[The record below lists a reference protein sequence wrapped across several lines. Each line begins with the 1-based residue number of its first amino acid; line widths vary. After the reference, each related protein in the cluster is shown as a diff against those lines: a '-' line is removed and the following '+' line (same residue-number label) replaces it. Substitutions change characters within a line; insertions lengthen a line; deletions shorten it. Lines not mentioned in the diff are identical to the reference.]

1 MPYRRTAESTTL
13 CHRYISEY
21 TSGGTNVPTLPQ
33 TDSDFDEPPQSP
45 TTTPSTRKYCKNPKC
60 RVEMPPDHPW
70 QRCAA
75 CLEKTRKV
83 TAENKERRKH
93 DAEKDELI
101 RSQASEISRLKHG
114 ERQAADLIS
123 SLLSDI
129 SSLQEEKRQIES
141 ELLDSLQSR
150 IYEQQ
155 ESGGDTNDY
164 IDALQLHISRL
175 QEALEAVSQPESP
188 ADESAAHS
196 QDEDEIEEHHPHEYL
211 HNAGPNLFGSL
222 LRSLWRAFVI
232 LWHGFCFL
240 FRFFRTVA
248 LSFAVFFSPRAQH
261 GSPFPPRLHAPGS
274 YTLDLGGSEVEAP
287 PGLIEHAPSS
297 APAYSHPGAT
307 NYSDPSPPYSALP
320 APDNSRLGTATRF

>member
-13 CHRYISEY
+13 SHRYISEY
-21 TSGGTNVPTLPQ
+21 MSGGTNVPTLPQ
-33 TDSDFDEPPQSP
+33 TDSDFDEPPQCQ

-83 TAENKERRKH
+83 VAENKERRKH
-93 DAEKDELI
+93 DAERDEHI
-101 RSQASEISRLKHG
+101 RSQASEISRLEHG

-129 SSLQEEKRQIES
+129 SSLQVRGKRQMES

-155 ESGGDTNDY
+155 ESGRETNDY

-188 ADESAAHS
+188 ADSSSAHL
-196 QDEDEIEEHHPHEYL
+196 QDEDEIEEHHPHEHL

-232 LWHGFCFL
+232 VWRAFCFL

-248 LSFAVFFSPRAQH
+248 FSFAVFFSPSAQR

-287 PGLIEHAPSS
+287 PGSIERAP
-297 APAYSHPGAT
+297 
-307 NYSDPSPPYSALP
+307 SDPSPPYSALP
-320 APDNSRLGTATRF
+320 APGNSRLGTATRF

>member
-21 TSGGTNVPTLPQ
+21 TSGGTNGPTLPQ
-33 TDSDFDEPPQSP
+33 TDSDFDEPP

-60 RVEMPPDHPW
+60 RVEMPPDHQW

-83 TAENKERRKH
+83 VAENKERRKH

-101 RSQASEISRLKHG
+101 RSQASEISRLEHG
-114 ERQAADLIS
+114 ERQATDL
-123 SLLSDI
+123 I
-129 SSLQEEKRQIES
+129 SSLQEEKRQMES

-155 ESGGDTNDY
+155 EYGGDTNDY

-188 ADESAAHS
+188 ADSPSAHS
-196 QDEDEIEEHHPHEYL
+196 QDEDEIEEHHPHEHL

-222 LRSLWRAFVI
+222 LRSLWGAFVI
-232 LWHGFCFL
+232 VWRAFCFL

-248 LSFAVFFSPRAQH
+248 LSFAVFFGPRAQR

-287 PGLIEHAPSS
+287 PGSIERATLRT
-297 APAYSHPGAT
+297 APASSHPGAT

-320 APDNSRLGTATRF
+320 APGNSRLGTATRF

>member
-1 MPYRRTAESTTL
+1 MPYRRTAESTAL

-33 TDSDFDEPPQSP
+33 TDSDFDELPQSQ
-45 TTTPSTRKYCKNPKC
+45 TTPPTRKYCKNPKC

-75 CLEKTRKV
+75 CREKTRKV

-93 DAEKDELI
+93 DAERDELI
-101 RSQASEISRLKHG
+101 RSQASEISRLEHG

-129 SSLQEEKRQIES
+129 SSLQEEKRQMES

-155 ESGGDTNDY
+155 ESGRDTNEY

-175 QEALEAVSQPESP
+175 QKALEAVSQPESP
-188 ADESAAHS
+188 AYPSSVHL
-196 QDEDEIEEHHPHEYL
+196 QDEEHHPHEHL

-232 LWHGFCFL
+232 VWRAFCFL
-240 FRFFRTVA
+240 FRFLRIVA
-248 LSFAVFFSPRAQH
+248 FSFAVFFSPRAQR
-261 GSPFPPRLHAPGS
+261 GSSFPPRLHAPGS

-287 PGLIEHAPSS
+287 PGLFERASS
-297 APAYSHPGAT
+297 NAPASSHPGAT

-320 APDNSRLGTATRF
+320 APGNSRLGTATRF